1 MGFFS
6 DLGKGINALFGSD
19 PSQYVEESD
28 WEGFKGEIAI
38 GIKDKLI
45 SKKDAEEL
53 MGAYKVSFI
62 ERVKIFAKKIED
74 SIRLLPSEREN
85 STIQKAKID
94 LKNDEMI
101 KPEDSG
107 IRSHNNHDEEEKI

>member
-6 DLGKGINALFGSD
+6 DLGKGFNALFGSD

-38 GIKDKLI
+38 GVKDKLI

-62 ERVKIFAKKIED
+62 ERVKIFARKIED
-74 SIRLLPSEREN
+74 SIRLLPSDRET
-85 STIQKAKID
+85 STIQKAKIN
-94 LKNDEMI
+94 LKNDEMS
-101 KPEDSG
+101 KQEEQT
-107 IRSHNNHDEEEKI
+107 IREHNGYDDEEKL